1 MPEPIQCKHKRGM
14 LSLYGSCHEATGKA
28 LLKLL
33 HRRKRPSTRT
43 VEMRRFS
50 ES

>member
-1 MPEPIQCKHKRGM
+1 MGPIL
-14 LSLYGSCHEATGKA
+14 LSGSEGAATGKA

-43 VEMRRFS
+43 VELRKHFPGMK
-50 ES
+50 